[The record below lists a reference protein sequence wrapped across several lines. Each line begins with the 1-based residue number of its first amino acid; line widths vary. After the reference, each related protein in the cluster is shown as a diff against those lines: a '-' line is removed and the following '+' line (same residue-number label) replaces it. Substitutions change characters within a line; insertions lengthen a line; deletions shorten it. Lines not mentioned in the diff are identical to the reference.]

1 MQVSTGFYF
10 IDILLLRQQH
20 MSDFKLK
27 SVFTRSWLLFHI
39 PNLRCGN
46 WKTTAQEFWK
56 YWGLIFVLQIE
67 HTFRR
72 VLKKPKLFFLRVSV
86 KLKKSMG
93 NWIFYSGKVNFIHF
107 MKYSAMVTSSRI
119 LLSTIFPH
127 QAKLWWLRWWWWWFI
142 HCFCVTFDQQKVFS
156 AGTIVRGSHFCK
168 SLTCH

>member
-1 MQVSTGFYF
+1 MLLTF
-10 IDILLLRQQH
+10 ISH
-20 MSDFKLK
+20 TKFKMWKLK
-27 SVFTRSWLLFHI
+27 NNCT
-39 PNLRCGN
+39 
-46 WKTTAQEFWK
+46 
-56 YWGLIFVLQIE
+56 
-67 HTFRR
+67 R
-72 VLKKPKLFFLRVSV
+72 VLKILGIDFCVANWAYIPESIKKPKLFFLRVSV

-142 HCFCVTFDQQKVFS
+142 HCFCVTFDQQNVFS